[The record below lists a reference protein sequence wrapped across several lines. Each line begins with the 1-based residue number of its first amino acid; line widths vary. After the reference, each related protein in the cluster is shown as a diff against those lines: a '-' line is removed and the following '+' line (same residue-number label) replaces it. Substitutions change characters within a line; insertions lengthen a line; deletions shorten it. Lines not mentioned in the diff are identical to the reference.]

1 MAGSSLRLDI
11 HYSQREVTETLHRLA
26 AAGGDMEAA
35 FRDIG
40 EALLNSHQERFERQE
55 SPDGARWEPLS
66 DRYQARKKKNRDK
79 ILILEG
85 DLRDL
90 LRYQTSPDGLV
101 LGTDRIYGA
110 THQFGDDSRN
120 IPDRPFLGLSDD
132 DRQTVLEILQ
142 DHLIRAIG
150 R

>member
-1 MAGSSLRLDI
+1 MSGSSLKLDI
-11 HYSQREVTETLHRLA
+11 HYSQREATDALRRLA
-26 AAGGDMEAA
+26 VAGGDMEPA

-55 SPDGARWEPLS
+55 SPDGDRWEPLS
-66 DRYQARKKKNRDK
+66 DRYLARKKKNRDK

-90 LRYQTSPDGLV
+90 LRYQASQDALE

-110 THQFGDDSRN
+110 SHQFGDDSRG
-120 IPDRPFLGLSDD
+120 IPARPFLGLSDD
-132 DRQTVLEILQ
+132 DQQIVLDILS
-142 DHLIRAIG
+142 DHLKSALK
-150 R
+150 

>member
-11 HYSQREVTETLHRLA
+11 KINQREITDALRRLA
-26 AAGGDMEAA
+26 EASGDMEAA
-35 FRDIG
+35 FGDIG

-66 DRYQARKKKNRDK
+66 PRYLERKKKNRDK

-90 LRYQTSPDGLV
+90 LRYQASADGLE

-110 THQFGDDSRN
+110 THQLGDDRRN
-120 IPDRPFLGLSDD
+120 IPERPFLGLSDED
-132 DRQTVLEILQ
+132 QQTVLEILN
-142 DHLIRAIG
+142 DHLMRAIC